1 MPRPTFAP
9 PRAGA
14 LGGVWRAWYALR
26 RRVGIRI
33 PRAPLVLQGVG
44 LGRQDLAVLLIPIYA
59 WFALGRRTF
68 ARCAIGAYVAGVA
81 ISLLCVGW
89 PSAGYASGVMFTLHG
104 LGIAEY
110 FYSGKLREKPPY
122 RFARYGGVLLAVG
135 LVYSL
140 GSDRLFA
147 TFVLA
152 VPTDRGVV
160 VINTWT
166 PPTSLQRDELVAFRT
181 GGWRSGNVLTRAG
194 IYAGRV
200 CGLPGEVVK
209 FRRDGFEV
217 NGQVRHRLMGMPK
230 GGELTV
236 PVDRT
241 LVWPFD
247 LRREFGAGQDALG
260 FAERVALV
268 PASAVLGRPYA
279 RWFLRVQTPEP
290 DRTP

>member
-33 PRAPLVLQGVG
+33 PHAPLVLQGVG

-122 RFARYGGVLLAVG
+122 RFARYGGVLLAAG

-160 VINTWT
+160 LINTWT

-217 NGQVRHRLMGMPK
+217 NGQVRRRMQGMPT

-236 PVDRT
+236 PSDRT
-241 LVWPFD
+241 LVWP
-247 LRREFGAGQDALG
+247 LELQREFRDGLQPKA
-260 FAERVALV
+260 FAEGPALV
-268 PASAVLGRPYA
+268 AGTAVLGRPYE
-279 RWFLRVQTPEP
+279 RWFLRVQIPKP